1 VGWVVTLHHGGMRPY
16 TTKAAT
22 VKWYHVI
29 WATYRRRRVFKIP
42 ALRRFC
48 EQLIQINCVRADW
61 IVVRAC
67 IEPDRLRLLV
77 KASAT
82 LSRAALTQ
90 QIKASAARTMHE
102 AGAIESSR
110 NIWDEGCWCLS
121 LSSAPGVKAVKRYLE
136 QSSALGPHES
146 RRPETLMRQV
156 AEPRWNRGSF
166 EHPTSKN
173 KR

>member
-1 VGWVVTLHHGGMRPY
+1 MRRFGYVGRVATLHHGSMKPY
-16 TTKAAT
+16 ITKAAT

-48 EQLIQINCVRADW
+48 EQLIQVNCVRANW
-61 IVVRAC
+61 IVERAC
-67 IEPDRLRLLV
+67 IEPDRMRLLV

-82 LSRAALTQ
+82 LPRTTLTLQ
-90 QIKASAARTMHE
+90 LKESTARVMRE

-121 LSSAPGVKAVKRYLE
+121 VSSAPGVQAVKRYLE
-136 QSSALGPHES
+136 QSSALGPHAN
-146 RRPETLMRQV
+146 RRRETLLRQV
-156 AEPRWNRGSF
+156 AEPKWRG
-166 EHPTSKN
+166 N
-173 KR
+173 

>member
-1 VGWVVTLHHGGMRPY
+1 VERADTLHPGSMHPY

-48 EQLIQINCVRADW
+48 EQLIQVNCVRADW
-61 IVVRAC
+61 IVERAC
-67 IEPDRLRLLV
+67 IEPDRMRLLV

-82 LSRAALTQ
+82 LPRGTLTLQ
-90 QIKASAARTMHE
+90 LKESAARVMHE

-121 LSSAPGVKAVKRYLE
+121 VSSAPGVDAVKRHLE
-136 QSSALGPHES
+136 RSSAIGPLRDH
-146 RRPETLMRQV
+146 RRETLLRQV
-156 AEPRWNRGSF
+156 AEPRWRRS
-166 EHPTSKN
+166 
-173 KR
+173 